1 MKISQPQ
8 KVKKSRLNRLPYR
21 PTPKGYIIYYAIL
34 WTLVLFIAF
43 SLSK

>member
-1 MKISQPQ
+1 MKIAQSQ
-8 KVKKSRLNRLPYR
+8 KVKKSRLSRLPYR
-21 PTPKGYIIYYAIL
+21 PTPKGYIIYYVIM

>member
-1 MKISQPQ
+1 MKIAKPL
-8 KVKKSRLNRLPYR
+8 KNKKSKISKLPYR